1 MENGLPFATPV
12 LKLFQRLPVEEKA
25 GAITY
30 VAVTSVAWW
39 RKQWSSGQVVN
50 VDGLGHLMEPLFGE
64 WFLLKWLPEHILGEL
79 LVMSSG
85 STDEY
90 VHAYMYASSTYDMQ
104 FMEIH
109 EAVSPSIT
117 VSPFFAI
124 TWWVDKSWHA
134 RWSRYCDTILAHFM
148 SHDLTCT
155 HACCMLTFHEDF
167 NQLL

>member
-30 VAVTSVAWW
+30 VAVTSVAWR

-134 RWSRYCDTILAHFM
+134 RW
-148 SHDLTCT
+148 
-155 HACCMLTFHEDF
+155 
-167 NQLL
+167 